1 MRTLAL
7 LLVFA
12 IQVLPA
18 VSLAQS
24 SDSDEMILAFEVH
37 PPQRFQEINEYVAA
51 FPGVHVAGVITPM
64 NMLLIRLEDTHAMNR
79 NQLMQLL
86 IAKNFHFIIKEG
98 TVEDVMMQLGE
109 SVTSHATP
117 SDTEERNR

>member
-12 IQVLPA
+12 IQGLPI

-24 SDSDEMILAFEVH
+24 SYSDELILAFEVR
-37 PPQRFQEINEYVAA
+37 PPQRLQEIHEYVAA
-51 FPGVHVAGVITPM
+51 IPGVHVAGVINPM
-64 NMLLIRLEDTHAMNR
+64 NMLLIRLDDTNALSR

-109 SVTSHATP
+109 SITSHATP